1 MNLHQLISS
10 IKEEKIYWSSVLLVC
25 VLIILFFLNVPYRE
39 IIILGGL
46 LIFSGVLLLKI
57 LK

>member
-39 IIILGGL
+39 IIVLGGL